1 MGCEV
6 PQIFSDRMS
15 IRTGDWFRGITF
27 KPLDSKDLS
36 EKIVYLLKNVNLRK
50 KIGRESRGIALK
62 IGDWEKN
69 MEEWKK
75 IYNSIVH

>member
-1 MGCEV
+1 
-6 PQIFSDRMS
+6 
-15 IRTGDWFRGITF
+15 
-27 KPLDSKDLS
+27 LDSKDLS

-69 MEEWKK
+69 MDEWKK